1 MGALLLALKVYTF
14 YGPKYANANI
24 PHIHRVESRIT
35 GVVMVPWR
43 NAPTIY
49 VGAVFNGTR
58 HAGGTRGRVVT
69 FQRPCQPLRK
79 KSPSCLMSYL
89 QLKWIHSSTVL
100 EH

>member
-58 HAGGTRGRVVT
+58 HAGGSRHFPKALSAT
-69 FQRPCQPLRK
+69 QK
-79 KSPSCLMSYL
+79 KKAHLA
-89 QLKWIHSSTVL
+89 
-100 EH
+100 